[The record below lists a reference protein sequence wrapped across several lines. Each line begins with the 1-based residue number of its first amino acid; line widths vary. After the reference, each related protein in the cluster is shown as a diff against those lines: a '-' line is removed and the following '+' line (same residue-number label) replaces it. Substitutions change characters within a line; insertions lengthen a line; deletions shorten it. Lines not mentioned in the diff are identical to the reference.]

1 VIFSYQIFSLDI
13 IWVVF
18 FKRNLNLII
27 TNELILFHLAIL
39 PSIRFEVNCGTEMV
53 SPRGSRA
60 NFTKNYKKRR
70 TDECRTQIWR
80 EVVLEIPWH
89 MRTSFKTEI
98 LVHRQRNL
106 VFCQEK
112 GAVSSSI
119 LIHPNLNFLFLDFSL
134 LFLFFY
140 CVTKLYQIHLKSRIT
155 VSCGLSG

>member
-1 VIFSYQIFSLDI
+1 MIFSYQIFSLDI

-39 PSIRFEVNCGTEMV
+39 PSIRFEVICGTVMV
-53 SPRGSRA
+53 SPRGCRA
-60 NFTKNYKKRR
+60 NFTENYKKRR
-70 TDECRTQIWR
+70 TDERRTQIWR
-80 EVVLEIPWH
+80 EVVMEIPWH
-89 MRTSFKTEI
+89 MRTSLKKTEI

-119 LIHPNLNFLFLDFSL
+119 LIHPNLFFFSIFLYSFS
-134 LFLFFY
+134 FFIASQN
-140 CVTKLYQIHLKSRIT
+140 CIKST
-155 VSCGLSG
+155 WNHA